1 MERVKAGF
9 NTLLGSVLLACS
21 ALNLILYH
29 SGYEYRPNDYIGFIV
44 MYGIVTVTSSIL
56 SFRYKKKAC
65 KTAKFF
71 GCIMP
76 LFSLFYIRTLLLA
89 VDFKIDNRTS
99 NAFYY
104 GVLFAITL
112 TAGLVIFFAYISIR
126 WVKIGVGCVTAV
138 FSQFFLGLLLL
149 SFLISNFGESTA
161 VQTLNSPDNT
171 YSAWVISSN
180 QGALGG
186 STEIYVRNISKDIDL
201 LGGVFRTETE
211 LVWSGGWSADPIMR
225 WEDDT
230 TLLVN
235 NERLAVPIE

>member
-44 MYGIVTVTSSIL
+44 MYGIVAVTSSIL

-65 KTAKFF
+65 KTAKVF

-76 LFSLFYIRTLLLA
+76 LFSLFYIRTLLFA

-171 YSAWVISSN
+171 YSFLKHN
-180 QGALGG
+180 
-186 STEIYVRNISKDIDL
+186 
-201 LGGVFRTETE
+201 
-211 LVWSGGWSADPIMR
+211 
-225 WEDDT
+225 
-230 TLLVN
+230 
-235 NERLAVPIE
+235 VP